1 MATLEHVSDS
11 VLIGNM
17 IITRQYR
24 NKTLVY
30 SNRAVIYS
38 NKAIKGLEL
47 TPLTNQ
53 HMTDHCN
60 YTFVINSDFGSHLH
74 YPFIYSSL

>member
-1 MATLEHVSDS
+1 MAILEHVSDS
-11 VLIGNM
+11 VLISNM

-38 NKAIKGLEL
+38 NKAVKGLEL

-53 HMTDHCN
+53 DRTDHCN
-60 YTFVINSDFGSHLH
+60 YTFVINSHFGSHLP
-74 YPFIYSSL
+74 YPFIHSNL